1 VNVLRQ
7 LQDCENDESYKF
19 QNKNGKDCDSWVAE
33 KSSRC
38 NKKDKKK
45 IDENGKKQKVSVFCP
60 KQCNDDCKEEADDEE
75 RGTCENDDT
84 YLFQKKNDRDCATW
98 VAEDLSRCKKKDKKK
113 KDNKGKKQK
122 VSVFCPE
129 QCNDICKP
137 REECENLDSYKFKN
151 KNGKTCEKWVSKNPN
166 KYCKKKD
173 KKNKIDGK
181 TKKVNF
187 FCPGICN
194 AGCIST
200 SAPSTS
206 TAPSTSIAPSTS
218 TAPSPAPSSS
228 PSTSIAPTTA
238 PTTEPSSAPS
248 TAPSTSPSTAPSSS
262 PSTAP
267 STTPSQSVA
276 PSGTPSQSFVPSAG
290 PTSYPSTCPTRS
302 PSIKPT
308 SAPSL
313 SEAPTKQASTSPS
326 ASPSASTA
334 PSVSVAPTGP
344 PTTSPSTS
352 PSTSTA
358 PSFSVAPTASP
369 SASPAPSLSVA
380 PTGQPTTTKAP
391 VTTLSPTGPRGNC
404 ENLAAYKFKNK
415 SGKTCGKYVAKN
427 LSRCDKKDKKNK
439 VDGQVKR
446 VSFFCRDQCKEECS
460 RPAEVK
466 RARCE
471 NLDKYK
477 FQGKRGKDCD
487 TYVADDL
494 SRCFDKDKKN
504 KVKGKAKQVSFFCP
518 EQCND
523 KCNPRGRCENSCRVF
538 FEGNPA
544 FNCNT
549 YVAKKP
555 NKRCGKMD
563 VPSGKKLE
571 FYCPATCKSNCKN
584 TAFPS
589 SSPSMSPTDTYRPSA
604 TPTESAQPSD
614 TPSQV
619 PSGVPSES
627 LKPSVSAAPSS
638 TPSESTIPSASPSD
652 VPSAGPS
659 EAPSSNPSVSSVP
672 SSLPSAAPT
681 SVPSSSPSGKPTGA
695 PSANPSLAPST
706 ATPPPTTSTSPSA
719 APSDDPTSAPT
730 LSPTETN
737 CVNDPDFIFNDD
749 PRENPNDDSVKN
761 CDWVQLDVRRCTKTG
776 KETGIS
782 VRNSCPLVCKTQ
794 CIRSDIPTF
803 QPTTTNGPVS
813 VMILYCCLFLI
824 YIQYAYFRHVVPYI
838 FLIAS
843 CLRVSINRLHL
854 YLQHF
859 NLQHFNPQHF
869 NPQHNIRTPTLT
881 VLFRFL
887 FFACVDRIT
896 DYIST
901 YNIFTYNISTH
912 NISTHNIHT
921 YYYI

>member
-1 VNVLRQ
+1 MKTTTLFLFVSIVLAFANAEFHGSSSSSNNTKNQNRIVKALGRAQQQLRQ
-7 LQDCENDESYKF
+7 LQDCENDDTYRF
-19 QNKNGKDCDSWVAE
+19 QNKNNKDCDSWVAE

-45 IDENGKKQKVSVFCP
+45 KDSNGKKLKVRDFCP
-60 KQCNDDCKEEADDEE
+60 KQCNDDCKEEADEE
-75 RGTCENDDT
+75 RGTCENDVT
-84 YLFQKKNDRDCATW
+84 YNFQNKNNKDCATW

-113 KDNKGKKQK
+113 KVNGKKQK

-173 KKNKIDGK
+173 KKNKINGK

-187 FCPGICN
+187 FCPGTCN

-228 PSTSIAPTTA
+228 PSTSTAPTTA

-267 STTPSQSVA
+267 STTPSKSLA

-326 ASPSASTA
+326 ASPSASPA

-352 PSTSTA
+352 PSASTGPSLSTS
-358 PSFSVAPTASP
+358 PTASP

-391 VTTLSPTGPRGNC
+391 VTTLVPTAPRGDC
-404 ENLAAYKFKNK
+404 ESLALYKFKNK
-415 SGKTCGKYVAKN
+415 KGKTCGKYVAKD
-427 LSRCDKKDKKNK
+427 LSRCDKKDNKNK
-439 VDGQVKR
+439 VNGKVQK

-460 RPAEVK
+460 RPVEVE

-504 KVKGKAKQVSFFCP
+504 KVKGKAKKVSFFCP

-604 TPTESAQPSD
+604 TP
-614 TPSQV
+614 
-619 PSGVPSES
+619 SE
-627 LKPSVSAAPSS
+627 
-638 TPSESTIPSASPSD
+638 T
-652 VPSAGPS
+652 
-659 EAPSSNPSVSSVP
+659 
-672 SSLPSAAPT
+672 
-681 SVPSSSPSGKPTGA
+681 
-695 PSANPSLAPST
+695 
-706 ATPPPTTSTSPSA
+706 TPPPTISAAPSA

-749 PRENPNDDSVKN
+749 PRENPNDNSKKD
-761 CDWVQLDVRRCTKTG
+761 CDWVQLDVRRCNRTQ
-776 KETGIS
+776 KETRIS

-803 QPTTTNGPVS
+803 QPTTTNGPTT
-813 VMILYCCLFLI
+813 FL
-824 YIQYAYFRHVVPYI
+824 PTT
-838 FLIAS
+838 FLPTTFQPTTFQPTTFIPTTTFEPT
-843 CLRVSINRLHL
+843 VTP
-854 YLQHF
+854 
-859 NLQHFNPQHF
+859 NPTS
-869 NPQHNIRTPTLT
+869 PPE
-881 VLFRFL
+881 
-887 FFACVDRIT
+887 
-896 DYIST
+896 
-901 YNIFTYNISTH
+901 
-912 NISTHNIHT
+912 
-921 YYYI
+921 